1 MRKLLIT
8 FSLILALFGSSVIVN
23 AAVQKGTVNISSTLD
38 GEVLTNGSDSQ
49 IDIGSVM
56 TLDATTIDDSNEFAF
71 WIVNGFVRTD
81 LPAETQLRVQSK
93 MNLVA
98 VFRSA
103 DKHAV
108 LFVDSNGKLID
119 DVYVADGETATAPST
134 DGLTKPGGLT
144 VVANEANR
152 WISLEGNTSLADIN
166 SSRVYVL
173 QYEMDATAVEIM
185 AIGALTE
192 EFTANK
198 NDVVTVVAADTTN
211 FKYWADDE
219 GNVLSY
225 NPTYSFTVLG
235 ATTIEA
241 IEEGE
246 SVTAESFVKMT
257 DLTGIRVG
265 YESYM
270 GRVELHGEDELVE
283 FGFIM
288 STTEVGAITHESTG
302 VIVSKSNAY
311 NPATGEFLMSFPLVN
326 FLSIRAYAIIDNGT
340 ELVYIYNELPGSFA
354 SDLFISEYL
363 EAGSGN
369 NKAIEIYNGT
379 GSVVDLSIYS
389 VNLYSNGA
397 STASNTITLVGEL
410 AHGEVYVIGNSG
422 ATADM
427 SQHFDTTS
435 TVTYFNGDDAIA
447 LLKNGSVIDVLG
459 VIGSDPGSAWTWD
472 GGSTMDTVLVRSSN
486 VNGPKD
492 EWNSAE
498 WDVYPDGTLTYLGSH
513 TMDGASVTLT
523 DSQSILLDAMNI
535 GEFGPIKAD
544 GTITLPLTGANGTT
558 ISWASDAEHIIDPST
573 KEVIIPSGAPET
585 VTLTATI
592 SKGGL
597 SKSVTRNVLVGLTYE
612 ERVLADKEALVL
624 EVTTISEAGNFTLP
638 TTGEKGSTISWES
651 NNSLIVVDNVT
662 GTATVTLPASGSV
675 DVTLTAT
682 IAFESE
688 SDEKLFTVEIFA
700 GGSVLSSVVA
710 FGTGNSSASNVSK
723 TNFLALWNDRASDD
737 LDLVEA
743 EIKNILKVYTYATLG
758 QNDNLAI
765 KVGSSKVG
773 GVALDIEFSRIT
785 IQSIVINA
793 RVYGTDAGV
802 KLIVNGVESDTLT
815 SADTNYNFNI
825 SGNVLNLTLEGKRA
839 YINSITFNYTVNP

>member
-1 MRKLLIT
+1 MRKIFLLCTLVFALFVSSVFVKAALPAEVEVSVSVSVDNENRNIGGAPQT
-8 FSLILALFGSSVIVN
+8 KNLGDTLIL
-23 AAVQKGTVNISSTLD
+23 
-38 GEVLTNGSDSQ
+38 
-49 IDIGSVM
+49 
-56 TLDATTIDDSNEFAF
+56 DASLLSESNEFVY
-71 WIVNGFVRTD
+71 WVINGFVRTD
-81 LPAETQLRVQSK
+81 LGATTQVKVQST
-93 MNLVA
+93 MNVLA
-98 VFRSA
+98 VFHT
-103 DKHAV
+103 DGEHAV

-119 DVYVADGETATAPST
+119 YDYVLDGEDVTAPEITGYS
-134 DGLTKPGGLT
+134 KPGGM
-144 VVANEANR
+144 VINEENP
-152 WISLEGNTSLADIN
+152 WMTLDGSIDSLADIN

-173 QYEMDATAVEIM
+173 QYEMPATSVEIM
-185 AIGALTE
+185 AMGALTE

-198 NDVVTVVAADTTN
+198 NDVVTVVAADTAN

-340 ELVYIYNELPGSFA
+340 ELVYVYNELPGSFA

-379 GSVVDLSIYS
+379 GSVVDLSSYS
-389 VNLYSNGA
+389 VNLYSNGS
-397 STASNTITLVGEL
+397 STATNTEALVGNL

-427 SQHFDTTS
+427 KQHFDITS
-435 TVTYFNGDDAIA
+435 SVTFFNGNDAIA
-447 LLKNGSVIDVLG
+447 LLKNGIVIDVLG
-459 VIGSDPGSAWTWD
+459 VIGSDPESAWTWDD

-492 EWNSAE
+492 VWNSAE
-498 WDVYPDGTLTYLGSH
+498 WNVYPDGTLTYLGSH
-513 TMDGASVTLT
+513 TMDGVSVTLT
-523 DSQSILLDAMNI
+523 DSQSILLDAMGL

-558 ISWASDAEHIIDPST
+558 ISWESDSEHIINPVT
-573 KEVIIPSGAPET
+573 KEVVLPSGAPKT

-675 DVTLTAT
+675 DVILTAT

-688 SDEKLFTVEIFA
+688 SDEKLFTVKIFA
-700 GGSVLSSVVA
+700 EDSTAEYTATIDTSGSYNKGISDGAIPSERLSIVNPGLADISVSFA
-710 FGTGNSSASNVSK
+710 KNSSK
-723 TNFLALWNDRASDD
+723 TNTIFNNSGGEIRLYGGSGNGGQLTISVGESFVLTSITIATSQNNGYSIDGGTTITTKAETTILDGSSSSTVIKNVASD
-737 LDLVEA
+737 
-743 EIKNILKVYTYATLG
+743 KNQV
-758 QNDNLAI
+758 
-765 KVGSSKVG
+765 
-773 GVALDIEFSRIT
+773 RIT
-785 IQSIVINA
+785 
-793 RVYGTDAGV
+793 
-802 KLIVNGVESDTLT
+802 LITIT
-815 SADTNYNFNI
+815 Y
-825 SGNVLNLTLEGKRA
+825 RA
-839 YINSITFNYTVNP
+839 K

>member
-1 MRKLLIT
+1 
-8 FSLILALFGSSVIVN
+8 
-23 AAVQKGTVNISSTLD
+23 
-38 GEVLTNGSDSQ
+38 
-49 IDIGSVM
+49 
-56 TLDATTIDDSNEFAF
+56 
-71 WIVNGFVRTD
+71 
-81 LPAETQLRVQSK
+81 
-93 MNLVA
+93 
-98 VFRSA
+98 
-103 DKHAV
+103 
-108 LFVDSNGKLID
+108 
-119 DVYVADGETATAPST
+119 
-134 DGLTKPGGLT
+134 
-144 VVANEANR
+144 
-152 WISLEGNTSLADIN
+152 
-166 SSRVYVL
+166 
-173 QYEMDATAVEIM
+173 M

-198 NDVVTVVAADTTN
+198 NDVVTVVAANTAN

-225 NPTYSFTVLG
+225 NPTYSFTVLE
-235 ATTIEA
+235 ATTIKA
-241 IEEGE
+241 E
-246 SVTAESFVKMT
+246 SETVKAAESFVKMT

-302 VIVSKSNAY
+302 IIVSKSNAY

-340 ELVYIYNELPGSFA
+340 ELVYVYNELPGSFA
-354 SDLFISEYL
+354 SDLFISEYI
-363 EAGSGN
+363 EGSSN

-379 GSVVDLSIYS
+379 GQAVDLSRYS
-389 VNLYSNGA
+389 VLLYTNGS
-397 STASNTITLVGEL
+397 STGLSRTLEGTLANGETLVI
-410 AHGEVYVIGNSG
+410 ANSG
-422 ATADM
+422 ANADILAVA
-427 SQHFDTTS
+427 DIKI
-435 TVTYFNGDDAIA
+435 TYESGVFGANWNGNDAIA
-447 LLKNGSVIDVLG
+447 LAKDGVNIDVFG
-459 VIGSDPGSAWTWD
+459 VIGDDPGTAWTWND
-472 GGSTMDTVLVRSSN
+472 GSTLDRTLVRKSS
-486 VNGPKD
+486 VISPVST
-492 EWNSAE
+492 WNSNE
-498 WDVYPDGTLTYLGSH
+498 WDVYPQDTLTYLGSH

-573 KEVIIPSGAPET
+573 KAVIIPSGAPET

-688 SDEKLFTVEIFA
+688 DDEKLFTVKISA
-700 GGSVLSSVVA
+700 DPVLLSSVVS
-710 FGTGNSSASNVSK
+710 FGTEDSGASNVSK
-723 TNFLALWNDRASDD
+723 TAFLALWNDRASDD
-737 LDLVEA
+737 LDLVET
-743 EIKNILKVYTYATLG
+743 EITGISKVYTYADLG

-765 KVGSSKVG
+765 KVGSSKAG
-773 GVALDIEFSRIT
+773 GVELNIEFSRIT

-793 RVYGTDAGV
+793 RVYGSDSGV
-802 KLIVNGVESDTLT
+802 KLIVNEVKSDILT

-825 SGNVLNLTLEGKRA
+825 NGNVLNLTLEGKRA
-839 YINSITFNYTVNP
+839 YINSITFNYTVNPS